1 MDVGQALERPGFL
14 PEAVRKEELAGN
26 EVRRSN
32 LQGRGTRK
40 GWQRETSRVV
50 VVRMELCSALHV
62 LLSRQAQEWR
72 CEKKRSKL
80 EKRKAM
86 GRAVERDTGTGC
98 CSFDFV
104 HSPRKWSCFFH

>member
-14 PEAVRKEELAGN
+14 PEAVRQEELAGN
-26 EVRRSN
+26 EVRRSG
-32 LQGRGTRK
+32 LQERGTGK

-50 VVRMELCSALHV
+50 VVRMELCSALPV
-62 LLSRQAQEWR
+62 LLSRRAQEWR
-72 CEKKRSKL
+72 CEKKWSKL

-86 GRAVERDTGTGC
+86 GGAVGRDTGSGC
-98 CSFDFV
+98 SGCDFV